1 MNTLLKELE
10 KMNMYDLKWVY
21 YFMFKKDTDKNKKEI
36 ILWLLKPFNNKTY
49 KMNDNLPDN
58 WEEISLDDIN
68 IQPIEIIGNIKSEDE
83 DLNQVKPKTMIKS
96 KKRKKSNKK
105 KTEVKKKNEVKKKK
119 TKKQLMIEQ
128 KEKYKRDY
136 LEKKIKNKKQ
146 AEEAR
151 KSAKKSNRERSEVF
165 EDLKNKQKMILHHK
179 KTKMCKHGVKCKR
192 KDTCHFA
199 HSKSELKI
207 VECKF
212 GRNCKRIKCKY
223 NHKDGRKIDEKP
235 RLSSSKPGD
244 KSNLLD
250 FLKK

>member
-10 KMNMYDLKWVY
+10 KMSISDLKWIY
-21 YFMFKKDTDKNKKEI
+21 YFVLKKETNKNKKEI
-36 ILWLLKPFNNKTY
+36 ISWLLKPFNNKKY
-49 KMNDNLPDN
+49 KMDDDNLPDD

-68 IQPIEIIGNIKSEDE
+68 IQSIDVKSDDE
-83 DLNQVKPKTMIKS
+83 DLNQVKPKTIIKS

-105 KTEVKKKNEVKKKK
+105 KIEVKKKNEVKKKK

-136 LEKKIKNKKQ
+136 LEKKRKNKKQ

-151 KSAKKSNRERSEVF
+151 KSAKKTNMERSKVF

-192 KDTCHFA
+192 KDTCNFA
-199 HSKSELKI
+199 HSKSELQI

-223 NHKDGRKIDEKP
+223 NHKDGRKIDERP

-250 FLKK
+250 FLKR